1 MNGGMT
7 RRFHKLG
14 IRWRRTVSSTLQ
26 ALNRLRTYLGYPLD
40 TKLVGLQVVS
50 VVALEKRKCS
60 CLCRKYNSTFSV
72 IRSCALHRSIELSG
86 CFYYMNALKTRRKFT
101 LYTHT
106 HTHTHALLKRS
117 WVNILCEIHNDKTGT
132 ARKRNRILHNLVN
145 KFDIKFIVSVFI
157 YSFIKFI
164 PVYFELKSLDVERL
178 RKLWLHSCTSWSHSG
193 NHYTFV
199 AVPSVWHNIMAV
211 SKQKPRGL
219 ILW

>member
-157 YSFIKFI
+157 YSFIKFHTRI
-164 PVYFELKSLDVERL
+164 FWVEKFGCRTASQVMVTFLHFLKPLRKSLHVCCCSFCL
-178 RKLWLHSCTSWSHSG
+178 
-193 NHYTFV
+193 
-199 AVPSVWHNIMAV
+199 A
-211 SKQKPRGL
+211 
-219 ILW
+219 